1 MLKIDT
7 DDVYRDLQDID
18 LSGSHPSHPN
28 YDKTNKTVPGNV
40 VDELTGRIITSFIG
54 LKPKYHCYKQKK
66 YNEKEERKKIK
77 DVINA
82 K

>member
-1 MLKIDT
+1 MLKIGT

-18 LSGSHPSHPN
+18 FSGSHPSHPN

-54 LKPKYHCYKQKK
+54 LIKPKYHCYK
-66 YNEKEERKKIK
+66 
-77 DVINA
+77 
-82 K
+82 